1 MKVLGRCFLVFISF
15 ALAYGTALKGFG
27 QTQKASKEAFA
38 DPATAFRAVERFE
51 SLLSLKTKAG
61 KTTSL
66 KVGLHTWSID
76 GVLGQQ
82 SIRVPDFTLFHVR
95 GGKIRVF
102 TDGKEETKTTD
113 MYWTL
118 PAGATLTLQVKGETA
133 LLDVITLSSK

>member
-1 MKVLGRCFLVFISF
+1 MKVTGRCFL
-15 ALAYGTALKGFG
+15 ALIFSALMYGTALQGFG
-27 QTQKASKEAFA
+27 QAHKESKEAFV
-38 DPATAFRAVERFE
+38 DPAKAFRAVEGFQ

-61 KTTSL
+61 KTSTL
-66 KVGLHTWSID
+66 NVRLRRWSID
-76 GVLGQQ
+76 GALGRQ

-102 TDGKEETKTTD
+102 SGGKEDVKTTD

-133 LLDVITLSSK
+133 LLDVMTASPK